1 MNYEDSLLSQL
12 KNQLSQLNST
22 HFEESGKVISYADG
36 MCTVYGLSNATIG
49 ELIIFDN
56 NATGIIFDMKN
67 ELCDIFLLENLCIN
81 AGSGAR
87 RTNAPFSVLI
97 SDEQLG
103 RVINI
108 KGTPIDGLS
117 EKYSPNAIKKPIEQN
132 IIGIVG
138 RESVHEP
145 LSTGILAIDS
155 MIPIGL
161 GQRQLFL
168 GNKGSG
174 KTTSVLDIIANNKD
188 NDLVFIYVGIGQKQ
202 SEMALINKK
211 LYEKGAFRNCIMIS
225 SSADLPPVCHYL
237 APYVGCTIA
246 EYFAHEKKKNVV
258 VIYDDLSKHAVAY
271 RELSLLMRRPASREA
286 YPGDVF
292 YLHSRLLERA
302 GNFLNGGSITAIPIA
317 QLQED
322 DITAYIPTNLISITD
337 GQVFFDMKLFNA
349 GIKPAVNTELSVS
362 RVGGAAQPAMINKLS
377 KALRLELAQYHEL
390 ALFSQFG
397 SELDSNSEEKLKR
410 GKMLISLLSQDY
422 ESIYSLADE
431 VIILHMF
438 KNWYTELKEVKNPK
452 KAILWIADF
461 IKITFP
467 DFYYAMQNNCHQI
480 LSEQIIHQLND
491 YIKEGFV
498 LFEKTI

>member
-12 KNQLSQLNST
+12 KNQLSHINAT
-22 HFEESGKVISYADG
+22 HFEETGKVISYADG
-36 MCTVYGLSNATIG
+36 LCTVYGLSQATIG

-67 ELCDIFLLENLCIN
+67 ELCDVFLLENICVN
-81 AGSGAR
+81 AGAGAR
-87 RTNAPFSVLI
+87 RSRQPFSVAI
-97 SDEQLG
+97 SKEQLG

-108 KGTPIDGLS
+108 KGFPIDGLT
-117 EKYSPNAIKKPIEQN
+117 EKYSSEFISRPIEQN

-138 RESVHEP
+138 REPVHEP

-155 MIPIGL
+155 MVPIGL

-174 KTTSVLDIIANNKD
+174 KTTSVLDIIVNNKD
-188 NDLVFIYVGIGQKQ
+188 NDLIFIYVGVGQKQ

-211 LYEKGAFRNCIMIS
+211 LYEKNAFKNCIMIS
-225 SSADLPPVCHYL
+225 ASADLPPVCHYL

-246 EYFAHEKKKNVV
+246 EYFAHEEKRNVV
-258 VIYDDLSKHAVAY
+258 VVYDDLSKQAVAY

-286 YPGDVF
+286 YPGDIF

-302 GNFLNGGSITAIPIA
+302 GNFLNGGSITALPIA

-362 RVGGAAQPAMINKLS
+362 RVGGAAQPLMINKLS

-422 ESIYSLADE
+422 ESIYSVVDE

-438 KNWYTELKEVKNPK
+438 KNWYQSLKEVKNPK
-452 KAILWIADF
+452 KVILWVADF
-461 IKITFP
+461 IKVTFP
-467 DFYYAMQNNCHQI
+467 DFYKDIKNNCHQI
-480 LSEQIIHQLND
+480 LSEQMISQLNE

-498 LFEKTI
+498 LFGKII